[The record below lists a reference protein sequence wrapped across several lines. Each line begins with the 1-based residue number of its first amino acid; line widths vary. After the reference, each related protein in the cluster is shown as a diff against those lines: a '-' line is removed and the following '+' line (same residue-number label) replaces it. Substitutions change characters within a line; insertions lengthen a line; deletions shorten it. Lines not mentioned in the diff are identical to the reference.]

1 MKRILLPLGGCA
13 AAGGL
18 LAASL
23 TGAAQA
29 GPKPST
35 SSKLNTPAAAAEA
48 LAFWT
53 ADGGANFKAADP
65 YGLEHKY
72 VPKHVST
79 GGPAA
84 DGKPGVVPATAD
96 IPAST
101 AKSRNVN
108 LPKTVG
114 RVFFVLD
121 DGLYSCSA
129 SSVQSTYRNLVATA
143 GHCAY
148 DVDGNR
154 TALGKWVFVP
164 GYYQGKA
171 PWGVYVGKQA
181 FTHYDFDVY
190 EDADRDYAFVTVYN
204 GIAWDRTKSGWVDVG
219 PLGAKVGGQG
229 FAYNQK
235 VGKPTFVFGY
245 PAAAHPDG
253 DYVFSGHTLKYC
265 YGKPVYPLT
274 EPSVKAEEHM
284 ALKCSF
290 TGGASGGPW
299 IIGYSSNRRLGYIN
313 GVTSLGGD
321 TDGNARSDLITSPY
335 FDGETYAVYKAAAP
349 LWSGSIVKK
358 DGTLGIT
365 EVK

>member
-1 MKRILLPLGGCA
+1 LKLLPLGGCL

-18 LAASL
+18 LAASFAGIA
-23 TGAAQA
+23 TAA
-29 GPKPST
+29 PKVTTSAKLST
-35 SSKLNTPAAAAEA
+35 PAKAAAALE
-48 LAFWT
+48 FWT

-65 YGLEHKY
+65 FGLEHKR

-96 IPAST
+96 IPAASART
-101 AKSRNVN
+101 KNVN
-108 LPKTVG
+108 LPKTAG
-114 RVFFVLD
+114 RVFFVID
-121 DGLYSCSA
+121 DDLYSCSA
-129 SSVQSTYRNLVATA
+129 SSVQSTYKNLVATA
-143 GHCAY
+143 GHCVY
-148 DVDGNR
+148 DPVGNHGV
-154 TALGKWVFVP
+154 LDKWVFVP

-204 GIAWDRTKSGWVDVG
+204 GITRSKDRWVDVG

-229 FAYNQK
+229 LAYNQK
-235 VGKPTFVFGY
+235 VGKATFVFGY
-245 PAAAHPDG
+245 PTAAHEDG
-253 DYVFSGHTLKYC
+253 DYAYTGHTLKFC
-265 YGKPVYPLT
+265 YGKPTYPQV
-274 EPSVKAEEHM
+274 ESSVKVEEHI
-284 ALKCSF
+284 ALRCSM

-299 IIGYSSNRRLGYIN
+299 IIGYSSNRRLGYLN

-321 TDGNARSDLITSPY
+321 TDSNLRSDLITSAY
-335 FDGETYAVYKAAAP
+335 FDSETYSVYKAAAP

-365 EVK
+365 EVKY